1 MRKKCSS
8 ALHKVLPV
16 ILCVLLFVCTI
27 PLIAF
32 ADDLGFE
39 SGGGSS
45 RGGGVGRIH
54 DGLSADI
61 SAAPRSGDL
70 ICNSC
75 GAEYSSDKTLPL
87 DFKCPSC
94 GDEFF
99 SVNKVMLTCWRCK
112 QTTIFYIDDITGTS
126 VCSHCGAYIS
136 ALVRQGDKTGYA
148 FKAGGGS
155 TRGGGVSRH
164 HPDIG
169 YKPTVVLSPPSPEVE
184 KTIIE
189 YPSDMKDLTT
199 WNKGHGMIRM
209 NHGFSFA
216 YKSYANTDG
225 SSSLCVYPVESC
237 KHLSVNSF
245 LMDSYAK
252 TLLYKDVLWDGSVY
266 DDCSKFIKPSY
277 GCNDDFIGATTL
289 GKAHSSISTL
299 FYCVAPESGYY
310 WVSHYPYGQ
319 MSIYEGYE
327 NGKISKDKNGNFYYS
342 NMWWVRKGTSP
353 KFALFAQPHVFSGT
367 TDAAYACSGGDSIG
381 YAYCL
386 SSESNKIKIG
396 NPSYYSQTPLYFNK
410 GDYIFFTAWIFD
422 GTYKGDAL
430 GFGGDKN
437 ERISKLDYPYVSY
450 VPANLGREGDL
461 VVYDWQY
468 DDDDDTYILITYPDP
483 LDWKSYS
490 TTIDYEA
497 PEIAPS
503 DKECCDH
510 TGIIAVLEEIRD
522 KLVSG
527 FADINKKLEDLQKP
541 TPTPTPSPSP
551 APAPTWT
558 PGGGATRGGGVGR
571 HPSDTDAADW
581 TLHYYILNNRRY
593 DAYYALKKTEVNTET
608 KLPWV
613 DNKKYISTTQIFIAN
628 GQYTVSVPDGVYWRV
643 WQWDEASQTLT
654 GVNSS
659 NWHSTINNFLFN
671 ATGEY
676 IFEFCKADGSDFN
689 TAKDVTLKLK
699 NDKIT
704 EYEPGGALDTEPVTP
719 ETQNLII
726 PKMNSNT
733 FADEHGTWIA
743 SGSSKYSDVFDFF
756 YAFDRSTANFWETN
770 VSPSHLQ
777 IEIPDPENYYID
789 GYIMRISK
797 FTNRY
802 AKEWTLQGSDDGK
815 TWDDLDTQNGQNLS
829 DLKEHKYPLTLRKAY
844 KYYRLNMSNYASSMC
859 SLSHFNL
866 LGYDAKDVVTPT
878 PAPTDP
884 PSPSPAPD
892 PGTDPTPV
900 PTPGGGTVP
909 APGGDS
915 NISGGDGEGLFGW
928 IWDLLKDI
936 VKSILKAIF
945 KIIANIL
952 GFLIWI
958 VERVGLLLP
967 FLPGP
972 AVAALGAGVVLVFVI
987 RIIRFIRG

>member
-169 YKPTVVLSPPSPEVE
+169 YKPTVVLSPPLPEAE

-189 YPSDMKDLTT
+189 YPSDVKDLTT

-216 YKSYANTDG
+216 YNSYANTDG

-237 KHLSVNSF
+237 EHLSVNSF

-252 TLLYKDVLWDGSVY
+252 TLLYKDVLWDGSAN
-266 DDCSKFIKPSY
+266 DGCSKFIKPSY
-277 GCNDDFIGATTL
+277 SCNDDFIGATTL
-289 GKAHSSISTL
+289 GKAHSSISTM

-327 NGKISKDKNGNFYYS
+327 NGKIAQDKNGNFYYS
-342 NMWWVRKGTSP
+342 DMWWVRKGTSP

-367 TDAAYACSGGDSIG
+367 TDAAYACSDGDSIG

-396 NPSYYSQTPLYFNK
+396 NPSYYSRTPLYFNK

-422 GTYKGDAL
+422 GSYKGDAL
-430 GFGGDKN
+430 GFGGYKN

-450 VPANLGREGDL
+450 VPANLGFDGEL

-483 LDWKSYS
+483 LDRKSYS
-490 TTIDYEA
+490 TTVDYEV
-497 PEIAPS
+497 PETAPS
-503 DKECCDH
+503 DNKCCDH

-527 FADINKKLEDLQKP
+527 FADINKKLEGLQQP
-541 TPTPTPSPSP
+541 TPTPK
-551 APAPTWT
+551 PTFK
-558 PGGGATRGGGVGR
+558 PGGGSTRGGGVSR
-571 HPSDTDAADW
+571 HHGGDGTNEEDW
-581 TLHYYILNNRRY
+581 YKSYYVLNDY
-593 DAYYALKKTEVNTET
+593 DYDCYYGNFY
-608 KLPWV
+608 V
-613 DNKKYISTTQIFIAN
+613 DDGQGNPYGKSMTRVSTTAIPIAD
-628 GQYTVSVPDGVYWRV
+628 GTYKVTVPDGVNWRA
-643 WQWDEASQTLT
+643 WRWDADAKKAVP
-654 GVNSS
+654 VNSEAWKNS
-659 NWHSTINNFLFN
+659 GYYDFYTSESL
-671 ATGEY
+671 
-676 IFEFCKADGSDFN
+676 IFEFRKIDGSQIN
-689 TAKDVTLKLK
+689 PKETVLRLVNPT
-699 NDKIT
+699 IV
-704 EYEPGGALDTEPVTP
+704 EYEPGGKKHDDTTLPVVP
-719 ETQNLII
+719 ETQNQIV
-726 PKMNSNT
+726 PKMSGNT
-733 FADEHGTWIA
+733 MTDAHGTWVV

-756 YAFDRSTANFWETN
+756 RAFDRSTSDIWETN
-770 VSPSHLQ
+770 VSPSYLQ
-777 IEIPDPENYYID
+777 VEIPDPENYYVD

-797 FTNRY
+797 FSNRY

-815 TWDDLDTQNGQNLS
+815 TWDDLDTQKGQNLS
-829 DLKEHKYPLTLRKAY
+829 DMEEHKYTLTLRKAY

-878 PAPTDP
+878 PSPTNP
-884 PSPSPAPD
+884 
-892 PGTDPTPV
+892 PTPTTP
-900 PTPGGGTVP
+900 PTPGGDN
-909 APGGDS
+909 PGGSGSGSGSGSGDS
-915 NISGGDGEGLFGW
+915 WNPFKWLT
-928 IWDLLKDI
+928 DLLKDLI
-936 VKSILKAIF
+936 EDILKGLWKLLTSIF
-945 KIIANIL
+945 GFIL
-952 GFLIWI
+952 WL
-958 VERVGLLLP
+958 VSLLFKLFP
-967 FLPGP
+967 WMPNSGIL
-972 AVAALGAGVVLVFVI
+972 ALCAGVVVVTVI
-987 RIIRFIRG
+987 RIIKFITGR

>member
-155 TRGGGVSRH
+155 TRGGGVSHH

-169 YKPTVVLSPPSPEVE
+169 YKPTVVLSPPLPEAE

-189 YPSDMKDLTT
+189 YPSDVKDLTT

-237 KHLSVNSF
+237 EHLSVNSF

-367 TDAAYACSGGDSIG
+367 TDVAYACSGGDSIG

-386 SSESNKIKIG
+386 SSESNKIKVG

-430 GFGGDKN
+430 GFGGYKN

-450 VPANLGREGDL
+450 VPANLGLEGDL

-490 TTIDYEA
+490 TTVDYEV
-497 PEIAPS
+497 PETAPS
-503 DKECCDH
+503 DNKCCDH

-522 KLVSG
+522 KMVAGFTDITANIHTDMVDFKAAVVAGFTDITTNITAVVTDFKAAVVAG
-527 FADINKKLEDLQKP
+527 FADISANFQLAIDNLNINIQNFFNKKMEDLP
-541 TPTPTPSPSP
+541 EPTPTPSPTPEPSNPTPSPSPSP
-551 APAPTWT
+551 APLDP
-558 PGGGATRGGGVGR
+558 
-571 HPSDTDAADW
+571 
-581 TLHYYILNNRRY
+581 IL
-593 DAYYALKKTEVNTET
+593 
-608 KLPWV
+608 
-613 DNKKYISTTQIFIAN
+613 
-628 GQYTVSVPDGVYWRV
+628 
-643 WQWDEASQTLT
+643 
-654 GVNSS
+654 
-659 NWHSTINNFLFN
+659 
-671 ATGEY
+671 
-676 IFEFCKADGSDFN
+676 
-689 TAKDVTLKLK
+689 
-699 NDKIT
+699 
-704 EYEPGGALDTEPVTP
+704 P

-733 FADEHGTWIA
+733 FTDEHGTWIA

-756 YAFDRSTANFWETN
+756 RAFDRSTSEIWETN
-770 VSPSHLQ
+770 QSPSHLQ
-777 IEIPDPENYYID
+777 IEIPDPDNYYID

-815 TWDDLDTQNGQNLS
+815 TWDDLDTQKDQNLS
-829 DLKEHKYPLTLRKAY
+829 DMQEHKYTLTLRKAY

-952 GFLIWI
+952 GFLILI